1 MKALLGAIVLEIMLL
16 HAGENSLL
24 FYCGATMV
32 RPMQEIARLYEKRY
46 GIDVKIVQ
54 GGSGDLL
61 RQLKTE
67 KNGDLYLPGS
77 VEYLEKKDAKALFG
91 TRAEIGVNS
100 LVLLVRK
107 GNPHGIRRLDDLL
120 RPGLRIAIGASR
132 LGSIGKVTRETLLR
146 KRGREYYCRLQN
158 NAMYFVTDSRELVQM
173 LKRGQ
178 IDVGISWK
186 ATAFFPENRSYVETV
201 PFPEDYE
208 ASRRLQIAVL
218 KWSKHPKTAKKFVD
232 LAASSEGQ
240 AIMKE
245 NGFR

>member
-1 MKALLGAIVLEIMLL
+1 MLAGAEK
-16 HAGENSLL
+16 GLL

-32 RPMQEIARLYEKRY
+32 RPMQKIAKLYKKRY

-61 RQLKTE
+61 RQLKTA

-77 VEYLEKKDAKALFG
+77 VEYIEGKELFG
-91 TRAEIGVNS
+91 YRAEIGVNA
-100 LVLLVRK
+100 LVLLVEK
-107 GNPHGIRRLDDLL
+107 GNPHGIRSPDDLL
-120 RPGLRIAIGASR
+120 RPGLRIAIGASS
-132 LGSIGKVTRETLLR
+132 LGSIGQVTRETLLK
-146 KRGREYYCRLQN
+146 KRGRKFYCRLQN
-158 NAMYFVTDSRELVQM
+158 SAMYFVTDSRELVQM

-186 ATAFFPENRSYVETV
+186 ATAYFPENRSFVEAI
-201 PFPEDYE
+201 PFLPEYE
-208 ASRRLQIAVL
+208 ASRRLQIAIL
-218 KWSKHPKTAKKFVD
+218 KWAKHPEAAKKFVD

-240 AIMKE
+240 AIMRE